1 MRDWPTRLFSS
12 GKSRTFSIFCQVNFL
27 TRVRSL
33 RGWLH
38 FHEEEERVTLKPR
51 SIHFACLYPPAFCC
65 IDYKERQKR
74 FEFSVT
80 LALLCVNYLI
90 ELSNKKR
97 QKALYRK

>member
-38 FHEEEERVTLKPR
+38 FHEEEEERVTLKSG
-51 SIHFACLYPPAFCC
+51 SIHFACLLIEPSCVCC
-65 IDYKERQKR
+65 IDYQERQKS
-74 FEFSVT
+74 FEFLVT
-80 LALLCVNYLI
+80 LAIYCVNYPI
-90 ELSNKKR
+90 EMSNLS
-97 QKALYRK
+97 

>member
-38 FHEEEERVTLKPR
+38 FHEEEERVTLKSG
-51 SIHFACLYPPAFCC
+51 SIHFACLQPDLPLAFA
-65 IDYKERQKR
+65 
-74 FEFSVT
+74 
-80 LALLCVNYLI
+80 ALI
-90 ELSNKKR
+90 TKKDKKASNFR
-97 QKALYRK
+97 